1 MELSN
6 QIKTTNQKPI
16 RFGDG
21 DRNNN
26 AECDLNPILFDV
38 YDNNKTTNR
47 SENPNGKCQLRLN
60 EEQNASIE
68 KQSAIINFSVERIL
82 NSSPNKSQLCAN
94 DLNQTRFEM
103 CSNTKYATL
112 DTEYGKVHRPLP
124 VRYMPNN
131 NLPFPGEYELTVGR
145 TNKNVCHSKSDL
157 CPSNWFS
164 RLNKTFK
171 DL

>member
-6 QIKTTNQKPI
+6 QIKTAKTDSNQKSI

-26 AECDLNPILFDV
+26 AQSDLNPTIFED
-38 YDNNKTTNR
+38 YDNNKST
-47 SENPNGKCQLRLN
+47 NPNEKCQLRLN
-60 EEQNASIE
+60 EQQNASIE
-68 KQSAIINFSVERIL
+68 KQSAMINFSVERIL
-82 NSSPNKSQLCAN
+82 NSSPNKSRICAN

-103 CSNTKYATL
+103 SLNTKYAAQ

-131 NLPFPGEYELTVGR
+131 NNVPFPGEYKIEF
-145 TNKNVCHSKSDL
+145 CL
-157 CPSNWFS
+157 CIDRRPY
-164 RLNKTFK
+164 K
-171 DL
+171 